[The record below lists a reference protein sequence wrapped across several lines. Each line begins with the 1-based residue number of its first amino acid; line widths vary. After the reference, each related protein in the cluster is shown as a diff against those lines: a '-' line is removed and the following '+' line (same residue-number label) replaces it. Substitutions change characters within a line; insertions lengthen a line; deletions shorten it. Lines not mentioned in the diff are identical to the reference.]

1 MFRTLLIYVL
11 ASVAASQA
19 VNVCAWTNTI
29 ACSGSSFCCNS
40 IGANNCCTNVPAG
53 FGVSISYNGL
63 PGPVSAGQAWQSGN
77 CVAGAINVAQAGT
90 GNKCFVGGRRVK
102 AGSMAWTHA
111 ASKRE
116 ANPIEYAT
124 PDTFNFEVDGIA
136 KVIKIP
142 ATDGAVDLVAEL
154 FWAGNF
160 TALLAF
166 ESAD

>member
-1 MFRTLLIYVL
+1 NMFRTLLTYVL

-40 IGANNCCTNVPAG
+40 LGANNCCMNVPAG

-63 PGPVSAGQAWQSGN
+63 PGPQSGN
-77 CVAGAINVAQAGT
+77 CVADAINVAQAGT
-90 GNKCFVGGRRVK
+90 GNKCFVGGGNVK
-102 AGSMAWTHA
+102 AGSMTWTHA
-111 ASKRE
+111 ANKRE
-116 ANPIEYAT
+116 ATPIEYAT
-124 PDTFNFEVDGIA
+124 PDTFNFEVDGVA
-136 KVIKIP
+136 KAIKIP
-142 ATDGAVDLVAEL
+142 ATDGAVDAVVAEL

-166 ESAD
+166 ESAE